1 MVGWSKQLVCRVN
14 RTQTCFVPQALAIQS
29 LPGYHSTTLKS
40 TLQVYFKIITFVD
53 IIIIIVI
60 IIIIIII
67 IVIVLDQWRWIGRLT
82 PPSISAPEL
91 LTESS
96 IVLPE
101 QMTLT
106 MMMKTLMMIIMTISN
121 HFETVCDQS

>member
-1 MVGWSKQLVCRVN
+1 ML
-14 RTQTCFVPQALAIQS
+14 
-29 LPGYHSTTLKS
+29 LPHPIKGT
-40 TLQVYFKIITFVD
+40 ITFVGVD
-53 IIIIIVI
+53 IIVANVI
-60 IIIIIII
+60 IIIIIVTNVIIIISIVIVIII
-67 IVIVLDQWRWIGRLT
+67 IVIVIDQWRWIGRLT

-106 MMMKTLMMIIMTISN
+106 MMMKTLMMIIMTISKP
-121 HFETVCDQS
+121 FETVCDQG